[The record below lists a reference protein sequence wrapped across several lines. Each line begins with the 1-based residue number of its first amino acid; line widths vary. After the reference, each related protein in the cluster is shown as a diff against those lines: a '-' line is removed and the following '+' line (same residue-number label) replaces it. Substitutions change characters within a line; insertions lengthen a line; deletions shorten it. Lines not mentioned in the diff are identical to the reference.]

1 MKRIVL
7 ALALVAGMAST
18 AAADRGAPGHRPGP
32 MRQRL
37 LEHFDHDHDGRLTGR
52 EKRAAKKFVMRMRY
66 ERRMKALRRFDADR
80 DGWLSPE
87 EQRAARQAFRRGGGG
102 GAGPGAR

>member
-1 MKRIVL
+1 MKRILL
-7 ALALVAGMAST
+7 ALALVGAMATSV
-18 AAADRGAPGHRPGP
+18 AADRGGPGRGQ
-32 MRQRL
+32 MRQRV
-37 LEHFDHDHDGRLTGR
+37 LEQFDHNHDGRLTGR

-66 ERRMKALRRFDADR
+66 ERRMMALRRFDADR

-87 EQRAARQAFRRGGGG
+87 EQRAARQALRRRDGG